1 MCGITGFY
9 INNVSNDINS
19 FESSKDNLSLATKI
33 ISHRGPDD
41 IGMFIDENSFVGLG
55 HTRLSIQDLSQLGH
69 QPMSSKDAEV
79 TIVFNGEIYNFKD
92 LREELIFDGESFK
105 SNTDTEVILKLYLR
119 YGEEMLSK
127 LNGIFALAIWDQRTK
142 LLFVA
147 RDNFGVKP
155 LYYFENSNS
164 FFFSSE
170 IKSLVEYL
178 NDDDLAL
185 DHKSLDR
192 YLSFLWCPGN
202 GTPFSKIKKINP
214 GEFFIVKEGSIKKKT
229 TWYSLP
235 SHKNKSKAKLP
246 NLINKTTFFLRQ
258 AVHRQM
264 ISDVPVGAFLSGG
277 LDSSSIVAFAKE
289 IDPKIS
295 CFTIKS
301 KDGPERGET
310 DDLPYALKAAKFLDV
325 PLEVISIDS
334 KKISDDLETMIYQLD
349 EPLADPAALNVL
361 YISEIAKR
369 NNIKVMLS
377 GSGGDDIFTGYRRHN
392 AINAQKYLKKI
403 PINIRKALEE
413 YSNRLNTNLPIFR
426 KAAKF
431 FNGFSLDGDERLVN
445 YFKWSQRDDLFALYN
460 NEFKEHL
467 NDSFSESILL
477 DFLNDNTSDLDDL
490 TKMLLLEQRFFLT
503 DHNLNYTDKMSMAEG
518 VEVRVPFLDLD
529 LVNFA
534 SLIPNTYK
542 QRGRTGKWILKKA
555 MEPHLPEDIIYRPKT
570 GFGAPVRRWIQ
581 FELKD
586 LINDTLSKD
595 RIKKRGLFNPDAV
608 ANIIKMNK
616 EGKNDFS
623 YTILSLLCIEIWCS
637 KFMDAS

>member
-9 INNVSNDINS
+9 INNKSNDLDLVA
-19 FESSKDNLSLATKI
+19 SSKDSLKLATKI

-41 IGMFIDENSFVGLG
+41 IGIFLDDNIPIGLG

-92 LREELIFDGESFK
+92 LREELVIDGETFESD
-105 SNTDTEVILKLYLR
+105 TDTEVILKLYLR
-119 YGEEMLSK
+119 DGEKMLSK

-155 LYYFENSNS
+155 LYYIENSNG

-170 IKSLVEYL
+170 IKSLVKYL
-178 NDDDLAL
+178 NDDDLDL

-202 GTPFSKIKKINP
+202 GTPFSKIKKMNP
-214 GEFFIVKEGSIKKKT
+214 GEFFIVKEGAIKKKT

-235 SHKNKSKAKLP
+235 SHKNKSTAKLS
-246 NLINKTTFFLRQ
+246 NLINKTAFFLRQ

-295 CFTIKS
+295 CFTINS
-301 KDGPERGET
+301 KDGAERGET
-310 DDLPYALKAAKFLDV
+310 DDLPYALEAAKFLDV

-334 KKISDDLETMIYQLD
+334 KKMSDDLETMIYQLD

-392 AINAQKYLKKI
+392 AINAQKYLEKI
-403 PINIRKALEE
+403 PKNIRTALEG
-413 YSNRLNTNLPIFR
+413 YSNRLDTNLPLFR

-431 FNGFSLDGDERLVN
+431 FNGFSLDGNERMVN
-445 YFKWSQRDDLFALYN
+445 YFKWSQRDDLFDLYN
-460 NEFKEHL
+460 DEFKEHL
-467 NDSFSESILL
+467 NDSISESILL
-477 DFLNDNTSDLDDL
+477 DFLNENRSDLDNL
-490 TKMLLLEQRFFLT
+490 TKILLLEQRFFLT

-534 SLIPNTYK
+534 SMIPNKYK
-542 QRGRTGKWILKKA
+542 QRGRAGKWILKKA
-555 MEPHLPEDIIYRPKT
+555 MEPYLPEDIIYRPKT
-570 GFGAPVRRWIQ
+570 GFGAPVRQWIQ
-581 FELKD
+581 YELKD
-586 LINDTLSKD
+586 LVNDTLSRD
-595 RIKKRGLFNPDAV
+595 RIKKRGLFNPDAI

-616 EGKNDFS
+616 EGKRDFS

-637 KFMDAS
+637 KFKGS